1 MGTGK
6 LKICKEDR
14 GIQPLTERKEYA
26 NSYRVNVAER
36 VLNAYEVR
44 NLMGH
49 ALRKFSNNTI
59 TCPDCKM
66 QLIPTRLRPVDF
78 IAVGG
83 TCPTHE
89 IYC

>member
-1 MGTGK
+1 MSEHTIRTMSMGTGK

-44 NLMGH
+44 NLIEPTGH
-49 ALRKFSNNTI
+49 ALEN
-59 TCPDCKM
+59 
-66 QLIPTRLRPVDF
+66 F
-78 IAVGG
+78 IWSMINHNGQ
-83 TCPTHE
+83 
-89 IYC
+89 